1 MPSSNKPNLIIG
13 TKNLSSWS
21 LRPWLLL
28 KHFGVDFQET
38 VLTLDTPEFYER
50 IEKLSPNRRVPAL
63 HDGDLVLW
71 DSLALC
77 EYINERFLD
86 GAGWPK
92 DLQRRALARTVV
104 AEMHSG
110 FAALRRE
117 MPMNIQ
123 REPVALA
130 QISPEAQA
138 DIHRVGALWR
148 ELIGRFDGP
157 FLFGEFSIADCFY
170 APVATRF
177 QSYAVSV
184 SAVERAYIDALYRT
198 PAMQRWIS
206 DAKDAA

>member
-1 MPSSNKPNLIIG
+1 MPSSVKPNLIIG

-28 KHFGVDFQET
+28 RHFGVDFQET
-38 VLTLDTPEFYER
+38 LLALDTPEFYER
-50 IEKLSPNRRVPAL
+50 IETLSPNRRVPAL
-63 HDGDLVLW
+63 HDNDLVLW

-77 EYINERFLD
+77 EYINERYLD
-86 GAGWPK
+86 GAAWPK
-92 DLQRRALARTVV
+92 DMQRRALARAVV

-117 MPMNIQ
+117 MPMNVL
-123 REPVALA
+123 REPAPLA
-130 QISPEAQA
+130 QISAEAQA
-138 DIHRVGALWR
+138 DIHRICTLWR

-184 SAVERAYIDALYRT
+184 SSVERGYIDTLYRT
-198 PAMQRWIS
+198 PAMQRWLS
-206 DAKDAA
+206 EA

>member
-77 EYINERFLD
+77 EYINERYLD

>member
-1 MPSSNKPNLIIG
+1 MSTAKPHLIIG

-28 KHFGVDFQET
+28 SHFGVDFQET
-38 VLTLDTPEFYER
+38 ELALDTPEFYAR
-50 IEKLSPNRRVPAL
+50 IGQLSPNRRVPAL
-63 HDGDLVLW
+63 HDHDFVLW

-77 EYINERFLD
+77 EYINERYLN
-86 GAGWPK
+86 GAGWPS
-92 DLQRRALARTVV
+92 DLSKRALARTVV

-117 MPMNIQ
+117 MPMNILRQ
-123 REPVALA
+123 PVALA
-130 QISPEAQA
+130 DVSAEAQA
-138 DIHRVGALWR
+138 DIARVCALWR
-148 ELIGRFDGP
+148 ELLGRFEGP

-177 QSYAVSV
+177 QSYAVAVGS
-184 SAVERAYIDALYRT
+184 VERAYIDTLYRL

-206 DAKDAA
+206 EAARSN